1 MWIRTLGLSLL
12 VAASPNAGAQDDL
25 LAGRSAFSAP
35 EQPARSPANC
45 SEIRPMSAGL
55 PHQTTRI
62 DLSTT
67 GVLTAVHTDGAL
79 WYLVMCSAPDVRVM
93 CVTYASND
101 MKPGER
107 VTFRG
112 GYNRIDPDHAVLD
125 PCLASRR
132 DDAPPSQSRR

>member
-1 MWIRTLGLSLL
+1 MLIRAFGLALL
-12 VAASPNAGAQDDL
+12 AAAMPSAAAQDDP
-25 LAGRSAFSAP
+25 LAGRPAFSAP
-35 EQPARSPANC
+35 EQPARSPASC
-45 SEIRPMSAGL
+45 SEIRPMSSGL
-55 PHQTTRI
+55 PLQTTRI

-67 GVLTAVHTDGAL
+67 GVLTAVQTDGAL

-112 GYNRIDPDHAVLD
+112 GYNRVDPDHAVLD
-125 PCLASRR
+125 PCLASRP
-132 DDAPPSQSRR
+132 DDAPAPERRR

>member
-1 MWIRTLGLSLL
+1 MWIRTLGLILL
-12 VAASPNAGAQDDL
+12 VAASPSAATQDDL
-25 LAGRSAFSAP
+25 LAGRPAFSAP
-35 EQPARSPANC
+35 EQPARSSANC
-45 SEIRPMSAGL
+45 SEIRLMAAGL
-55 PHQTTRI
+55 PPQTTRI

-125 PCLASRR
+125 PCLASRL
-132 DDAPPSQSRR
+132 DDAPAPQKRR